1 MEEVL
6 VTLFIVVVFVVVFA
20 FLVFLAIKVAKKD
33 ILMTRIATVLCVLWL
48 FFILDLRGEGLFND
62 NVYASSF
69 SPARFVFECLFPLV
83 LFWGFAWIT
92 NAWIEKRGSNE

>member
-6 VTLFIVVVFVVVFA
+6 VTLFIVVVFA

-48 FFILDLRGEGLFND
+48 FYFNVIERSI
-62 NVYASSF
+62 NYF
-69 SPARFVFECLFPLV
+69 SLEKFVTMCLFPLV
-83 LFWGFAWIT
+83 LFWGFAWIA

>member
-6 VTLFIVVVFVVVFA
+6 VTLFIVVVFA

-33 ILMTRIATVLCVLWL
+33 ILMTRIAGVLSVLWL
-48 FFILDLRGEGLFND
+48 FFFNFIVRSI
-62 NVYASSF
+62 NYF
-69 SPARFVFECLFPLV
+69 SLEIFVTECLFPLV

>member
-6 VTLFIVVVFVVVFA
+6 VTLFIVVVFA

-33 ILMTRIATVLCVLWL
+33 ILMTRIAVVLSVLWL
-48 FFILDLRGEGLFND
+48 FFFNFIVRSI
-62 NVYASSF
+62 NYF
-69 SPARFVFECLFPLV
+69 SLEKFVLCLFPLV

>member
-6 VTLFIVVVFVVVFA
+6 VTLFIVVVFA

-48 FFILDLRGEGLFND
+48 FYFNVIERSI
-62 NVYASSF
+62 NYF
-69 SPARFVFECLFPLV
+69 SLERFVTMCLFPLV
-83 LFWGFAWIT
+83 LFWGFAWIA

>member
-6 VTLFIVVVFVVVFA
+6 VTLFIVVVFA

-48 FFILDLRGEGLFND
+48 FYFNVIERSI
-62 NVYASSF
+62 NYF
-69 SPARFVFECLFPLV
+69 SLEKFVTMCLFPLV

>member
-6 VTLFIVVVFVVVFA
+6 VTLFIVVVFA

-48 FFILDLRGEGLFND
+48 FYV
-62 NVYASSF
+62 NVIERSINYF
-69 SPARFVFECLFPLV
+69 SLERFVTMCLFPLV
-83 LFWGFAWIT
+83 LFWGFVWIA

>member
-1 MEEVL
+1 MKDVL
-6 VTLFIVVVFVVVFA
+6 IILFIVVVSA
-20 FLVFLAIKVAKKD
+20 FLVFLAIKIAKKD
-33 ILMTRIATVLCVLWL
+33 ILITRIAAVLSVFWL

>member
-6 VTLFIVVVFVVVFA
+6 FKLFMVVVFVVVFA

-48 FFILDLRGEGLFND
+48 FYVIERSIN
-62 NVYASSF
+62 YF
-69 SPARFVFECLFPLV
+69 SLEIFVTECLFPLV
-83 LFWGFAWIT
+83 LFWGFVWIA